1 MEVKF
6 STKVSWRREK
16 YSCSDAFISIH
27 FSTISYLIS
36 SVGRGGREWVISLLR
51 RNKTGRERKDWSCA
65 ISGCSWG
72 IYQRDPF
79 RWRYSPGCT
88 PRRQISADIQW
99 GCSPLHP
106 LFFFSSIFFSPPFF
120 VLFGLITLIGTDTAM
135 RTPGLIP
142 AFTCLVDKS
151 PANWDVTREGASPS
165 SQELPSQ

>member
-1 MEVKF
+1 M
-6 STKVSWRREK
+6 RL
-16 YSCSDAFISIH
+16 ISIH
-27 FSTISYLIS
+27 LSTISYLIS
-36 SVGRGGREWVISLLR
+36 VVGRGGRELVISLLR
-51 RNKTGRERKDWSCA
+51 RNKTGRARKGWSCA

-79 RWRYSPGCT
+79 RWRYSPWL
-88 PRRQISADIQW
+88 RAKRQISADIRW

-106 LFFFSSIFFSPPFF
+106 LSFFSSTIFSSPPFF

-151 PANWDVTREGASPS
+151 PANWDVTREGASRS
-165 SQELPSQ
+165 RQEVPSQKRLRPLT